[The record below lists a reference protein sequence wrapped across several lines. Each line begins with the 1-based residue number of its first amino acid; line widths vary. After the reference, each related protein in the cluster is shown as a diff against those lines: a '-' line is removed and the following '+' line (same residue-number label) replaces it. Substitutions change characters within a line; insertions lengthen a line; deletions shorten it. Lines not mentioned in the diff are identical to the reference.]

1 MAKKVKFAYEKWMTP
16 RDRRVIVSVYHH
28 GLLNSRQVEAIH
40 FSGNKNSRIIALRR
54 LKKLVDYGFLKQHWY
69 GYNKYGTMQHFT
81 ITNKGA
87 MIVASELDIDVS
99 EIKINEAGIISNVEH
114 TSLIADF
121 HVNLLKNN
129 IEVPK
134 FTSDRLN
141 KVEFEVKGKKYVF
154 EPDGKGL
161 MIARKRALP
170 FFLEID
176 RGTMSLEYFKLK
188 IPNYEAYYRS
198 KLYLKEFAAFPLVFI
213 VSTTDYR
220 IKRMQE
226 VILETTKSD
235 ITYLLGT
242 FKDMEAMTFL
252 HCTKGNKISLA

>member
-1 MAKKVKFAYEKWMTP
+1 MARKVKFAYEKWMTP
-16 RDRRVIVSVYHH
+16 RDRKVIVSVYHH

-40 FSGNKNSRIIALRR
+40 FSGNKNSRIISLRR
-54 LKKLVDYGFLKQHWY
+54 LKKLVDNDFLKQYWY

-87 MIVASELDIDVS
+87 MIVANELDLDIS
-99 EIKINEAGIISNVEH
+99 EIKINEAGIISNIEH

-121 HVNLLKNN
+121 HVNLIKNN
-129 IEVPK
+129 IEVPIFSSEK
-134 FTSDRLN
+134 LN
-141 KVEFEVKGKKYVF
+141 RIEFEIKGNKYIF
-154 EPDGKGL
+154 EPDGKGI
-161 MIARKRALP
+161 MHARERILP

-176 RGTMSLEYFKLK
+176 RGTMTLEYFRLK

-198 KLYLKEFAAFPLVFI
+198 RLYLNEFPAFPLVFI
-213 VSTTDYR
+213 ISTTTQR

-226 VILETTKSD
+226 IILETSKSD

-242 FKDMEAMTFL
+242 FKDMEELVFT
-252 HCTKGNKISLA
+252 HCTKGNKIRLA